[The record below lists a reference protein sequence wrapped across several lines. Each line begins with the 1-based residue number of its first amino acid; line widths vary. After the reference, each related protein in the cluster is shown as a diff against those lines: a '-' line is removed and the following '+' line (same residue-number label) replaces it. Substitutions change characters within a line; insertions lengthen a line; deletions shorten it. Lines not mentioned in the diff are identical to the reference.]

1 MNIIRILEDG
11 TANTSWII
19 TWLEETETHGSIMYG
34 GVAWEATRVAANT
47 DL

>member
-1 MNIIRILEDG
+1 MKIIRVLEDDA
-11 TANTSWII
+11 ANTSWII

-34 GVAWEATRVAANT
+34 WISWETVRVSTNT

>member
-1 MNIIRILEDG
+1 MNVFRVFEDS
-11 TANTSWII
+11 AAYTSWII